1 MSCLVG
7 ANGKEMST
15 GILCITYCFPH
26 VSKFEFALLNCS
38 RLNHFCCCLV
48 TKSYMSLADPMDWHI
63 KGFPSPFLSLHPEFV
78 QVHVRWVG
86 DAIYPSHPLSC
97 PSSSALSL
105 SPQQG
110 LFQMSQLF
118 TSGGQSIGAS
128 AWVLPMNVQGWFP
141 LGVAGLIC
149 LLSKGLSRVFSSTT
163 VCKHQFLLMLIML
176 PSHSSNLNLPLSAL
190 AVYVTNFSFSI

>member
-1 MSCLVG
+1 MFECCCCSVAKSCP
-7 ANGKEMST
+7 T
-15 GILCITYCFPH
+15 LCDPVDCCTPGFPVLH
-26 VSKFEFALLNCS
+26 CLSEFAQT
-38 RLNHFCCCLV
+38 H
-48 TKSYMSLADPMDWHI
+48 DH
-63 KGFPSPFLSLHPEFV
+63 
-78 QVHVRWVG
+78 WVS
-86 DAIYPSHPLSC
+86 DAIQPSHPLSC